1 MAFQAKTKEYESKAG
16 NKYTFQNVMNSKQ
29 AEIMDEGTN
38 AVGKVLNTKMMP
50 LMLQH
55 VVVTPA
61 GLTIDDFETWAEL
74 EEVTNAAFSFL
85 RTGQ

>member
-1 MAFQAKTKEYESKAG
+1 MAFQAKTKEFTSEAG

-50 LMLQH
+50 LMLKH
-55 VVVTPA
+55 VVVSPQ
-61 GLTIDDFETWAEL
+61 GLTMDDFDTWAEL
-74 EEVTNAAFSFL
+74 EEVTNEAFTFL
-85 RTGQ
+85 RKGL